1 MRYEGLRWYNF
12 NMITQ
17 QQKIIQDGFNWVI
30 TDNPGLLNSNI
41 YCQTRDVFQARMSH
55 LLVELQQ
62 KIKNNNL
69 AFLLTAIIGEI
80 GNNSFDH
87 NLGNWRDIAGIY
99 FAYDFFKH
107 LIVMADRGQG
117 VLRTIKKVKPGV
129 STDGEALKVAF
140 TETISGRSP
149 EQRGNGLKFVRKVV
163 CENNLELNF
172 YSGQALCL
180 INSKQMEIKRE
191 ENNIKGT
198 IAIIKF

>member
-1 MRYEGLRWYNF
+1 
-12 NMITQ
+12 MISQ
-17 QQKIIQDGFNWVI
+17 QPKIIQDGFNWVI
-30 TDNPGLLNSNI
+30 ADNPGLLNSNI
-41 YCQTRDVFQARMSH
+41 YCQTRDVFQARTSH

-62 KIKNNNL
+62 RIKNDDL
-69 AFLLTAIIGEI
+69 AFLLTAVISEI

-99 FAYDFFKH
+99 FAYDFSKR
-107 LIVMADRGQG
+107 LVVMADRGQG
-117 VLRTIKKVKPGV
+117 ILRTIKKVKPGV
-129 STDGEALKVAF
+129 ITDEEAIRVAF

-163 CENNLELNF
+163 RENSLELNF

-180 INSKQMEIKRE
+180 VNSEQMEIKKE
-191 ENNIKGT
+191 ENNIKGA